1 LRVNH
6 SVDGTARDSLADQR
20 QNHSRPAGVYVVI
33 AAMLVYSIAAYGN
46 LGRHLGGVAAL
57 FTSVMAYF
65 LTIYLY
71 YGIARLAYRQY
82 TYLLWASAVAA
93 VIVAFFLSGLSNTWV
108 LLTGWGMLLFAGA
121 ATGRLTRA
129 GYLQGQVY
137 MIGAAIVAVFF
148 ALQSL
153 PMWNEFLKAAPQL
166 AKTFIEQLEQFLL
179 GLGYSQEM
187 IRDNLDQSKEALD
200 VMIRLFPAATI
211 LGALLQFSIGYL
223 AFVLWVGRREPSR
236 RCFVPI
242 VFWKVPFGF
251 APVLVIAILARLL
264 GGESL
269 QMIADNVLAIL
280 AAYYCV
286 AGLALIEYYLKKL
299 RVSKLLKV
307 LFYVLLFFTQLAG
320 FFVVALVGFAD
331 SFADWRKVQA
341 QKAL

>member
-1 LRVNH
+1 LKVNH
-6 SVDGTARDSLADQR
+6 SVDGAARDSVTDQR
-20 QNHSRPAGVYVVI
+20 QNESRPAGVYLVL

-46 LGRHLGGVAAL
+46 LGRHLGGTGVLLASI
-57 FTSVMAYF
+57 TAYF
-65 LTIYLY
+65 LTIYMY
-71 YGIARLAYRQY
+71 YVIARLAYRRY
-82 TYLLWASAVAA
+82 TYLLWAGAMTAI
-93 VIVAFFLSGLSNTWV
+93 IVAYFLSGLSNTWV
-108 LLTGWGMLLFAGA
+108 LLTGWGMLLLAGA

-137 MIGAAIVAVFF
+137 MIGAAIVTVFF
-148 ALQSL
+148 ALQSML
-153 PMWNEFLKAAPQL
+153 LWNEFLKAAPQL
-166 AKTFIEQLEQFLL
+166 SETFIEQSEQFLL

-187 IRDNLDQSKEALD
+187 IRDNLDQSKKAFD
-200 VMIRLFPAATI
+200 VMLRLFPAATI

-223 AFVLWVGRREPSR
+223 AFVLWVGRREPTH
-236 RCFVPI
+236 RCYVPI
-242 VFWKVPFGF
+242 IFWKVPFGF
-251 APVLVIAILARLL
+251 APVLVIVILARLI

-269 QMIADNVLAIL
+269 QMIADNALAIL